1 MKYRCESKDIYA
13 FEVMMLIMVCLQQLQ
28 VVSTGA
34 SRDERIHQG
43 MARVDVGC
51 PVSDQRQQ
59 EPSANVLRLG

>member
-1 MKYRCESKDIYA
+1 
-13 FEVMMLIMVCLQQLQ
+13 MLIMVCLQQLQ